1 MGNFNRDNRSGG
13 GRNFGRRSFGG
24 GGDRDGMRP
33 SMHKAVCA
41 ECGRDCEV
49 PFMPSGDRP
58 IYCSNCFEKRR
69 NEDGNSSDSGRR
81 NFSRPNFDNRRSFS
95 GGGNRDNVR
104 PPSDN
109 GQLADQLKSINF
121 KLDKILGVLEPKITH
136 PPVAEKEAIVFGI
149 EPFKDKPLAVKN
161 QETVIVKL
169 PKVKKTKPPKK
180 VKDEQV
186 KTEISLE

>member
-13 GRNFGRRSFGG
+13 GRSFGRRSFGG
-24 GGDRDGMRP
+24 GGRDGMRP

-41 ECGRDCEV
+41 ECGKDCEV

-69 NEDGNSSDSGRR
+69 NEDGNSPDSGRR

-95 GGGNRDNVR
+95 GGGNRDNAR

-121 KLDKILGVLEPKITH
+121 KLDKILGVLEPKITK
-136 PPVAEKEAIVFGI
+136 PPVAEKEAVVFDLK
-149 EPFKDKPLAVKN
+149 PFEDKSLAVKN
-161 QETVIVKL
+161 EETDIVL
-169 PKVKKTKPPKK
+169 PPKVKKTKIPKK
-180 VKDEQV
+180 VKEETA
-186 KTEISLE
+186 KTEISLEG

>member
-13 GRNFGRRSFGG
+13 GRSFGRRSFGG

-41 ECGRDCEV
+41 ECGKDCEV

-69 NEDGNSSDSGRR
+69 NEDGNSGDSGRR

-95 GGGNRDNVR
+95 SGSNRDNAR
-104 PPSDN
+104 PSDN

-121 KLDKILGVLEPKITH
+121 KLDKILGVLEPKITQ
-136 PPVAEKEAIVFGI
+136 PPVTEKEAIAFDI
-149 EPFKDKPLAVKN
+149 EPFKDKSLAIKN
-161 QETVIVKL
+161 KETDIVL
-169 PKVKKTKPPKK
+169 PPKVKKTKTPKK
-180 VKDEQV
+180 VKEETT
-186 KTEISLE
+186 KTEISLEG